1 MRIVGISP
9 FHDSSVA
16 VINNGLVESFFK
28 EERLSGEK
36 RDDMP
41 FKSMI
46 AAAMSLKG
54 KVDYVTLASPT
65 ENDQSLYA
73 IKAAAKKIFE
83 CPVVV
88 YCGNHHLAH
97 ASLAFYNSGFSKSLV
112 FVIDRNGSL
121 VANDR
126 MREAETV
133 FDVSYPCEFK
143 TLHKNYWML
152 DGNINHLDIIE
163 SLNKTSD
170 FTFNVDSTYSIV
182 KVYESATTLINQ
194 QPLENGKTMG
204 LAAYGEDTVQQ
215 KFFNNGRPDDNLFI
229 QGNFVG
235 NLTTKTVLNKNHI
248 GKITKTV
255 DKNNYQMYA
264 DYAFAVQKQTQERV
278 LEFVKEWVNKTGIT
292 NVCLTGGYALNV
304 VANEY
309 LIKKLPNVNFYF
321 EPLADDSGNSIGS
334 ALHLYRDK
342 TKDET
347 INKIKT
353 TFIHGI
359 EQNIV
364 SIGKSVTVDE
374 VADLLIKQK
383 TVAVFNG
390 KAESGPRALGNRS
403 ILFDAR
409 NVNAK
414 EIVNLVKQREWYRPF
429 AAMILQSNFEEYF
442 ETHGIKFSEFMTM
455 SFQCK
460 KPELIPGVV
469 HVDNSTRVQT
479 IDNSIKHIYD
489 LLMCF
494 NSKTECPVLLNTS
507 FNLAGQPLIETQE
520 QAIETFINSK
530 IDALWFPETHTI
542 LLKEIS

>member
-1 MRIVGISP
+1 MRVVGISP

-16 VINNGLVESFFK
+16 VINDGIVESFFK
-28 EERLSGEK
+28 EERLSGDK

-65 ENDQSLYA
+65 ESDQSLYA
-73 IKAAAKKIFE
+73 VKAALKKIFE
-83 CPVVV
+83 CPVIV
-88 YCGNHHLAH
+88 YCGNHHLSH
-97 ASLAFYNSGFSKSLV
+97 ASLAFYNSGFTRSLV

-121 VANDR
+121 VANES

-133 FDVSYPCEFK
+133 FDVSYPCEFN
-143 TLHKNYWML
+143 TLHKNYWMMNTNNQL
-152 DGNINHLDIIE
+152 EVIE
-163 SLNKTSD
+163 TLTKTSD
-170 FTFNVDSTYSIV
+170 FTFNVDSSYSIV

-204 LAAYGEDTVQQ
+204 LAAYGKDTVTQS
-215 KFFNNGRPDDNLFI
+215 FFKDGRPNDNLFI

-235 NLTTKTVLNKNHI
+235 NLVTQTVLNKTHI
-248 GKITKTV
+248 GKITKKV

-278 LEFVKEWVNKTGIT
+278 LQFVKEWVEKTGIT

-309 LIKKLPNVNFYF
+309 LIKNLPDVNFYF

-342 TKDET
+342 TKDAT

-353 TFIHGI
+353 TFIHGLDKPTI
-359 EQNIV
+359 
-364 SIGKSVTVDE
+364 SMGKPVTVDE
-374 VADLLIKQK
+374 VAELLIKQK

-403 ILFDAR
+403 ILFDPR

-414 EIVNLVKQREWYRPF
+414 EIVNVVKQREWYRPF
-429 AAMILQSNFEEYF
+429 AAMILEPNFEEYF
-442 ETHGIKFSEFMTM
+442 DTHGIKVSEFMTM

-460 KPELIPGVV
+460 KPEVIPGVV

-479 IDNSIKHIYD
+479 IDNSIKHIHD
-489 LLMCF
+489 LLIAF
-494 NSKTECPVLLNTS
+494 NGKTKCPVLLNTS

-520 QAIETFINSK
+520 QAVLTFINSK
-530 IDALWFPETHTI
+530 IDALWFPETNTI
-542 LLKEIS
+542 ILKDIV